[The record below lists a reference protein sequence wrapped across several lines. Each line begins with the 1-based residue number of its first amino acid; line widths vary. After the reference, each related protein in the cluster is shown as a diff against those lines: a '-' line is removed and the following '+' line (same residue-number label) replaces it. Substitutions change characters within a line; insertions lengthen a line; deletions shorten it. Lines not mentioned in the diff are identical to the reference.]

1 MNIDEFDR
9 AIRMWNPERRLNMY
23 EVERW
28 INYYRQNDRDELSR
42 MLNGLMD
49 YEIHGHLCV
58 PFFSDSP
65 APFIGLAREIHREG
79 YRGYFPDADLLPR
92 DSAGRRI
99 LSSDTDSTQKK
110 DVQGIAWM
118 CYARHAR
125 HLTEA
130 DVYGLMYEIYP
141 RQVHLYGC
149 PVRPGYGWRT
159 LPVGG
164 LYMPADRPSPLSE
177 WGLQRL
183 DRLELLGAQIVELS
197 GLSVRANAPDAG
209 LIFHEI
215 MRRMVHRGVIVA
227 ADGGVEKVLAFAI
240 VEKTRNSIRTRM
252 GRDNFVSLGESF
264 SPPGEGVDKN
274 TLLAPSI
281 IEPSKY
287 MDRLVSSY
295 RDAQAAKRPLK
306 TLIEGIR
313 FYTQGLPGRYL
324 SLSPDMIELLA
335 ELDTTAPSD
344 IVRNAE
350 NGWHDRCGKQG
361 DCTICNIPAYKLF
374 RISDLLAA
382 YPPRPRTLVA

>member
-1 MNIDEFDR
+1 MNSDEFDR
-9 AIRMWNPERRLNMY
+9 AIRLWDPERRLNVY

-28 INYYRQNDRDELSR
+28 INYYRQSDRKELGR
-42 MLNGLMD
+42 ILNSLTE
-49 YEIHGHLCV
+49 YEIHGHLCA
-58 PFFSDSP
+58 PLFSDSP
-65 APFIGLAREIHREG
+65 TPFIEMAREIHREG
-79 YRGYFPDADLLPR
+79 YRGYFPDAEQLPK

-99 LSSDTDSTQKK
+99 LSADTDSTQKEHVK
-110 DVQGIAWM
+110 GMAWM
-118 CYARHAR
+118 CYAKHAR
-125 HLTEA
+125 YLTEH

-141 RQVHLYGC
+141 KQIHLYGC
-149 PVRPGYGWRT
+149 PVQPEYGWRT

-164 LYMPADRPSPLSE
+164 LYLPTDRPTPLSK

-183 DRLELLGAQIVELS
+183 DRLELLGARITELS

-215 MRRMVHRGVIVA
+215 MRRMVHRGIIIA
-227 ADGGVEKVLAFAI
+227 ADNGQQKVLAFAI

-264 SPPGEGVDKN
+264 PPPGEGVDRN

-295 RDAQAAKRPLK
+295 RDAQAARRPLK
-306 TLIEGIR
+306 VLVEGIR
-313 FYTQGLPGRYL
+313 FYSRGLPWRYL

-335 ELDTTAPSD
+335 ELDESWPSE
-344 IVRNAE
+344 IVRSAE
-350 NGWHDRCGKQG
+350 NGWHDRCGDRN
-361 DCTICNIPAYKLF
+361 DCSVCEIPAYKLF
-374 RISDLLAA
+374 RVSDLLAA
-382 YPPRPRTLVA
+382 YPPRPRTLAA